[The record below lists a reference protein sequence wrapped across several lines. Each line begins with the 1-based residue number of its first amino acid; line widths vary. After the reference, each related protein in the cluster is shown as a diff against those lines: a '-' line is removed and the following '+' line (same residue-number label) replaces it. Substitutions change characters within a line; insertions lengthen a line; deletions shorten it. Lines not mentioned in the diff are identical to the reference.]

1 MTLEVNPPTV
11 EIMDEQSRERASS
24 GVSNW
29 DYVATQ
35 VGLLSSRSIAER
47 AAQDLN
53 LANNKDFVGEGGD
66 AAATARAGRPPR
78 LRRASMSK
86 RPKKGS

>member
-11 EIMDEQSRERASS
+11 EIMDEQSRERTDS
-24 GVSNW
+24 GVNNW
-29 DYVATQ
+29 DYVVTQ

-53 LANNKDFVGEGGD
+53 LANNKAFVREGGD
-66 AAATARAGRPPR
+66 AAFAPRCGRR
-78 LRRASMSK
+78 QGRR
-86 RPKKGS
+86 RD